1 MMHHCMDLK
10 DYNLCY
16 LCIILMTTLDALIQV
31 PGYGSGL
38 LSILVNLL
46 SSYAIVMAAL
56 QRCFHLVDYLVSTV
70 FYFNQIQPFSNLPCF
85 DPFSDA
91 SGINAW

>member
-1 MMHHCMDLK
+1 MMHHCIDLK

-16 LCIILMTTLDALIQV
+16 LCIILMTTHDALIQV

-46 SSYAIVMAAL
+46 SSYAIVMAVL
-56 QRCFHLVDYLVSTV
+56 
-70 FYFNQIQPFSNLPCF
+70 
-85 DPFSDA
+85 
-91 SGINAW
+91 